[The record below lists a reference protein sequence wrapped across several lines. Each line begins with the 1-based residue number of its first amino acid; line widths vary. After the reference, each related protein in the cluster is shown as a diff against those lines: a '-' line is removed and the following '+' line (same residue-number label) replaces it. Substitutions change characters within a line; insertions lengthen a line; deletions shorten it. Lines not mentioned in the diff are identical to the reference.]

1 MIFTGYPDFDA
12 ALESIRHWADGFI
25 VKPAPPERLIE
36 TVRQQV
42 ARPRQHLRHGRERLA
57 SLLRTNKQLLV
68 QNWLDS
74 VEKDDLL
81 KQVTMSESERIDHIP
96 VLLDELIHILE
107 SKIHVVGHDGGVA
120 YHGLH
125 LVVDDLQEHAIQRA
139 VQHGSMRKRQQY
151 ALDMLF
157 RESRLAQTVIFRMLQ
172 EHLLELEMSWVIPDL
187 TIVSDAMEVLVARS
201 VAAFSMTKVR

>member
-1 MIFTGYPDFDA
+1 LIFTGYPDFDA
-12 ALESIRHWADGFI
+12 SLESIRHWADGFI

-57 SLLRTNKQLLV
+57 SLLRTNKQLLI

-74 VEKDDLL
+74 VEKGDLR

-107 SKIHVVGHDGGVA
+107 SKIHVVGHDSGVA

-125 LVVDDLQEHAIQRA
+125 LVVDDLQEHTIQRA
-139 VQHGSMRKRQQY
+139 VQHGSMRRDS
-151 ALDMLF
+151 DMRLTCCF
-157 RESRLAQTVIFRMLQ
+157 ESPVWHNQ
-172 EHLLELEMSWVIPDL
+172 
-187 TIVSDAMEVLVARS
+187 
-201 VAAFSMTKVR
+201 